1 MAVLQKMRNKFGVA
15 ISVIIALSLLY
26 FIAPMDDLMNLF
38 GRPENVGEINGTGIS
53 YEDFTAEVSAFTTI
67 NEITTGS
74 SAQTEQAHQQIRNA
88 AWQSLIDRFMFF
100 KNCEAAGIKVSD
112 AEVADLIAG
121 NHLSPIIEQN
131 PLFAAEDGTFSV
143 ERVREINRQAETD
156 ETLKLYWNYLKQT
169 IRTQQFYAKY
179 GSLFALS
186 AVESPLSLAEAV
198 AEGNTTADIELVTI
212 PYGYAVDTTV
222 NVSSKE
228 IKDYY
233 NAHKKDYKQKASR
246 DVEFVVYEVKP
257 SDADVAAAEKAID
270 DVLDEFSK
278 TDNLKNF
285 LLKNSDRSL
294 SERWYKKGELAT
306 VSAEIDN
313 FAFSGKKGISPVVRE
328 GDSFFSARVIE
339 SANVPDSVYVKHILL
354 QGAGA
359 AKRADS
365 LAAVVAKA
373 PARFAD
379 LVLNYSADQG
389 SSADGQ
395 LGNIGWMTQSYMIPG
410 FESVITAK
418 VGKPYVIRT
427 QYGSHVVVVTKTTKP
442 IAKKQVAILEKAVSA
457 STETFN
463 SFYNE
468 ANKFATIAAG
478 SYDGY
483 LKAVD
488 SLGVYSHK
496 QNRVLESTSTFGS
509 VDEAREVTRWIFD
522 DKTKKGKASGIIPVN
537 SKYFFVAAV
546 KEVRK
551 DGFAALSEVS
561 SQINSTLYNQKR
573 NANKAAA
580 VGAQLAANNTL
591 EAVAEANGTSVSTRN
606 DISFSPM
613 SAGVVEPALLGAI
626 LNAEI
631 GQVCGPVQGMNAV
644 YVFKV
649 NRREAGQFYTEDD
662 AKNFANQKA
671 QYSSQMILP
680 VMQEAAEVVDNRA
693 RYY

>member
-1 MAVLQKMRNKFGVA
+1 MRNKFGVA

-53 YEDFTAEVSAFTTI
+53 YEDFTAEVGTFTTI

-88 AWQSLIDRFMFF
+88 AWQSLLDRFMFF
-100 KNCEAAGIKVSD
+100 KNCEAAGIKVGD

-131 PLFAAEDGTFSV
+131 PLFLAEDGTFSV
-143 ERVREINRQAETD
+143 EKVREINRQAETD

-169 IRTQQFYAKY
+169 VRTQQFYAKY

-186 AVESPLSLAEAV
+186 AIESPLSLAKAV
-198 AEGNTTADIELVTI
+198 EEGNTTADIQLVTI
-212 PYGYAVDTTV
+212 PYGYALDTTV
-222 NVSSKE
+222 NVSNKE
-228 IKDYY
+228 IKAYY
-233 NAHKKDYKQKASR
+233 KAHQEEFKQKASR
-246 DVEFVVYEVKP
+246 DVEYVVFEVKP
-257 SDADVAAAEKAID
+257 SDSDVAYTEKAMNEA
-270 DVLDEFSK
+270 LDEFAS

-294 SERWYKKGELAT
+294 SNRWYKKGELAT
-306 VSAEIDN
+306 VSSEIDN
-313 FAFSGKKGISPVVRE
+313 FVFSGKKGISPVVKE
-328 GDSFFSARVIE
+328 GNSFFSARVIA

-354 QGAGA
+354 QGTGA
-359 AKRADS
+359 AKKADS
-365 LAAVVAKA
+365 LAAVAAKA
-373 PARFAD
+373 PARFAE

-410 FESVITAK
+410 FESVMTAK

-442 IAKKQVAILEKAVSA
+442 IAKKQVAILEKSVLA
-457 STETFN
+457 SKETFN
-463 SFYNE
+463 GFYNE
-468 ANKFATIAAG
+468 ANKFATLAG
-478 SYDGY
+478 GTLEGY

-509 VDEAREVTRWIFD
+509 VDQAREVTRWIFD
-522 DKTKKGKASGIIPVN
+522 AKKGKASGIITVN
-537 SKYFFVAAV
+537 NTFFFVAAV

-551 DGFAALSEVS
+551 DGYADLNEVAG
-561 SQINSTLYNQKR
+561 QIQSTLYTQQR
-573 NANKAAA
+573 SAHKAAQVA
-580 VGAQLAANNTL
+580 EFLAANPSL
-591 EAVAEANGTSVSTRN
+591 EAVAENYGATVSERK

-626 LNAEI
+626 LNAEL
-631 GQVCGPVQGMNAV
+631 GEVCGPVEGMNAV
-644 YVFKV
+644 YVFKAL
-649 NRREAGQFYTEDD
+649 RREAGQFYTEQD
-662 AKNFANQKA
+662 AKSYASQKA

-680 VMQEAAEVVDNRA
+680 VMQEAANVVDNRA